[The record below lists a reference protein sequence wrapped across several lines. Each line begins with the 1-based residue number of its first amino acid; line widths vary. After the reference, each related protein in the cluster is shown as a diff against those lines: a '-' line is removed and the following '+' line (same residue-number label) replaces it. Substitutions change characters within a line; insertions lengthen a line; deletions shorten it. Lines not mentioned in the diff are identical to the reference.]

1 MASLQREP
9 KMFSLGRNPLKNG
22 GEGGGESH
30 KRSIISIAPPNFTQL
45 LQKASVKFI
54 LLVIKSVV

>member
-9 KMFSLGRNPLKNG
+9 KMFYLGRNPLKNG
-22 GEGGGESH
+22 GGGGGSH
-30 KRSIISIAPPNFTQL
+30 KRSIISIGPPNFTQL